1 MQRTRKRRFGFTLIE
16 LLVVIAIIA
25 ILIALLLPAVQQA
38 REAARRTQCRN
49 NLHQFGLALH
59 NYHDVYQMHSPTI
72 FGTEGAANWTN
83 ATKGSYLVRLLPYID
98 QAPLFNA
105 LDFGQLELDLNAD
118 WQPQGAPGTPGV
130 NFESQTDP
138 SGKLYRHY
146 AVPMFFCPTDTSVEL
161 DGHSTKTNYALS
173 IGNQAMPSQNGMC
186 NLYPGNN
193 FGTGAAGHGN
203 TQRAFDISGFVSRF
217 NWASRIR
224 DLTDGAS
231 NTIAMGEI
239 RPQCGDHSRNGWMHF
254 NSLWVATTA
263 PINFPIACVREEP
276 IQVGTTTYQWDT
288 LPHGCNHWQ
297 NWQTSQGFK
306 SRHEGGAFFLLGD
319 GSVRFISENIDYLTY
334 QRLGDRRDGQSVGD
348 F

>member
-59 NYHDVYQMHSPTI
+59 NYHDVYQMHPSTI
-72 FGTEGAANWTN
+72 MNPHAHLGLNW
-83 ATKGSYLVRLLPYID
+83 ADSSRGSYLVRLLPYVD
-98 QAPLFNA
+98 QGPLFNA
-105 LDFGQLELDLNAD
+105 LDFETIGTA
-118 WQPQGAPGTPGV
+118 WTAGPPGTPGV
-130 NFESQTDP
+130 NFEGQTDP

-146 AVPMFFCPTDTSVEL
+146 IIPVFICPTDTTVDL
-161 DGHSTKTNYALS
+161 DGHSTKANYALS
-173 IGNQAMPSQNGMC
+173 IGNQAMPSNWSGAC

-193 FGTGAAGHGN
+193 FGTGPDGHAN
-203 TQRAFDISGFVSRF
+203 TASANVLSGFVSRF
-217 NWASRIR
+217 NWGSRIR

-239 RPQCGDHSRNGWMHF
+239 RPQCGDHMREGWFHY
-254 NSLWVATTA
+254 NSMWVATTA

-288 LPHGCNHWQ
+288 VPQGCHHWQ

-319 GSVRFISENIDYLTY
+319 GAVRFISETVDYLTY
-334 QRLGDRRDGQSVGD
+334 QRLGDRRDGQAVGE